1 MSRRRRRQ
9 RSSVVRQQVADG
21 GATVHQVPA
30 TGRRRVH
37 HVRPQNVAGRRR
49 RRRSSRGPVSGDLH
63 PRLYVGVDVPSRPVH
78 RVRRTHHL
86 QTQTSGRR
94 ISTKGCSARASP
106 NVPTLAGIRTP
117 TEHTAPRAHSS
128 LYPKR
133 HLGWFSRFRTAH
145 VVTSRRTHRHRH
157 QIIHHVQL

>member
-21 GATVHQVPA
+21 VATVHQVPA

-49 RRRSSRGPVSGDLH
+49 RRSSRGSVSGDLH

-117 TEHTAPRAHSS
+117 TEHTAPRAHPSPYS
-128 LYPKR
+128 KR

-145 VVTSRRTHRHRH
+145 VVTSRRTHRHRQ